1 MLLYPWILTTV
12 KDFFCFVFCGENYKE
27 GVFIWEWG
35 YLWWWCYLW
44 EKVYLRLNFLANS
57 ILLNLGW
64 QIVPIS
70 VSISARLWTY
80 RKDVCGP
87 LGIGQEAES
96 LRKASFKAKGYVA
109 ETSVLTSF
117 YICEHIC
124 FCGCMS
130 HGTHVE
136 VRGLFIIRGLQ
147 GSRLELAFYVMK
159 HLSPAWDGYLEVI
172 RWNIMELVRVWEN
185 LRIHLVAGARPCR
198 PHTIRASVR
207 LC

>member
-1 MLLYPWILTTV
+1 M
-12 KDFFCFVFCGENYKE
+12 
-27 GVFIWEWG
+27 
-35 YLWWWCYLW
+35 
-44 EKVYLRLNFLANS
+44 
-57 ILLNLGW
+57 
-64 QIVPIS
+64 
-70 VSISARLWTY
+70 Y

-109 ETSVLTSF
+109 ETSVLTF
-117 YICEHIC
+117 YVCEHRC

-159 HLSPAWDGYLEVI
+159 HLSPA
-172 RWNIMELVRVWEN
+172 
-185 LRIHLVAGARPCR
+185 
-198 PHTIRASVR
+198 
-207 LC
+207 